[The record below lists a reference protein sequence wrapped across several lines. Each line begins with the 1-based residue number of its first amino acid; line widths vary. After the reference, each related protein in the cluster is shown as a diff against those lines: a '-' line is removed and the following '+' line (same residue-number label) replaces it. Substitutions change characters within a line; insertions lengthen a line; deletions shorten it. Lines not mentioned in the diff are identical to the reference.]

1 MLGVLGTLIPTVGIE
16 VILDGI
22 VVLLL
27 GTAVVLLLGTAVV
40 RITPIAVLSSF
51 GTVVLSGKMLLS
63 SVPVGS
69 GLAANTNWMKFL
81 RKILFGTRW
90 VKQK

>member
-16 VILDGI
+16 ILLDGI

-27 GTAVVLLLGTAVV
+27 GTAVVLLTRTAV
-40 RITPIAVLSSF
+40 LLSF

-69 GLAANTNWMKFL
+69 GLAANTNWMKLL